1 MLEKTKINEK
11 EARVCPFKKHNLRK
25 RCHGD
30 EWIKKFHVQT
40 FISAFYQVYKVFT
53 YRVKHKKIHHIQ
65 KLIYLRRF
73 QNYI

>member
-11 EARVCPFKKHNLRK
+11 EARGCPFKKHNLRK

-40 FISAFYQVYKVFT
+40 FISTLRHFIKYTKYS
-53 YRVKHKKIHHIQ
+53 
-65 KLIYLRRF
+65 LIG
-73 QNYI
+73 